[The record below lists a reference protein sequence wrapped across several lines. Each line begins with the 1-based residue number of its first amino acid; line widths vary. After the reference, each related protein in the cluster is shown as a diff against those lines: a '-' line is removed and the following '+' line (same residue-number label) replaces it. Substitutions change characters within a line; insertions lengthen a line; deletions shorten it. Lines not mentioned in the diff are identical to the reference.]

1 MELGLENPLGKTE
14 ALFSSF
20 NPPGPEV
27 SNDSFQFEKA
37 NSWVSDTP
45 VPGRFSYAADTSQG
59 ISGSPV
65 WYWDEKSRRRYL
77 ITVHHGGCG
86 NCETSPGLDGCT
98 MQWVGESCMS
108 DPKIGVLLM
117 QQVVRQV
124 RGWINEDYDAKRD
137 IAL

>member
-1 MELGLENPLGKTE
+1 MSALRSMGLGLENPLGKTE
-14 ALFSSF
+14 ALFSLF

-37 NSWVSDTP
+37 N
-45 VPGRFSYAADTSQG
+45 
-59 ISGSPV
+59 
-65 WYWDEKSRRRYL
+65 
-77 ITVHHGGCG
+77 CG

-124 RGWINEDYDAKRD
+124 RGWINEDYDEKRD